1 MAVGRRIRYFRLK
14 NKLTQKQLG
23 KLLEFPEKSA
33 EVRVNQYENEYR
45 LPKEDTLE
53 KLGKIFGVA
62 PEVFM
67 VPDIDTGVG
76 LMQTFFA
83 LEDFHR
89 VRIAQ
94 FDDKLVLV
102 LADSSSNPQNKVNN
116 SVVKDWLRQRQAL
129 EEGRISREEYDSWRY
144 HYTEKNLEEHVL
156 RVQQELFKED

>member
-116 SVVKDWLRQRQAL
+116 SVAKDWLRQRQAL